1 MRFMQLIRVDPDVDP
16 GPDTDPTAWV
26 EDTTRRGIRVRG
38 DRLRPE
44 SDATTVRRRDGA
56 TLVTDGPFA
65 EAREQIGGFDLLE
78 AGSLDEAVAVAAA
91 HPVAR
96 FGAIEVRAI
105 MPFGDPQLD
114 AERSPVAPGDGSA
127 TEPPDGWRT
136 YLMLMGTDA
145 EPLDIDFGDAQ
156 AASAWRGVLLEWLA
170 DGARR
175 GFLLDGAALRGPEEA
190 KTVRVRAGDT
200 LVVDGP
206 FAEARE
212 HVAGYNL
219 IQVPSLDEA
228 IELAAT
234 HPASLIGPIE
244 IRPVWP
250 M

>member
-1 MRFMQLIRVDPDVDP
+1 MRYLQLIRVSPDVEP
-16 GPDTDPTAWV
+16 SPDDVPTAWV

-44 SDATTVRRRDGA
+44 EDATTVRRRAGS

-78 AGSLDEAVAVAAA
+78 AADMDEAIAVAAA
-91 HPVAR
+91 HPVTR
-96 FGAIEVRAI
+96 LGAIELREI
-105 MPFGDPQLD
+105 MPFDDPELD
-114 AERSPVAPGDGSA
+114 GASPGAEATGAAAVPDGWHSYVMLMGVDGSA
-127 TEPPDGWRT
+127 PEFDDSTPQD
-136 YLMLMGTDA
+136 
-145 EPLDIDFGDAQ
+145 
-156 AASAWRGVLLEWLA
+156 AWRGALLEWVA
-170 DGARR
+170 NGQRR
-175 GFLLDGAALRGPEEA
+175 GFLLDGAALTGPEQA
-190 KTVRVRAGDT
+190 KTVRVRDGQT

-212 HVAGYNL
+212 HVAGFQR
-219 IQVPSLDEA
+219 IQAPSLDDA

-234 HPASLIGPIE
+234 HPAVFAGPID